1 MNESAV
7 HVFLSSVPLLLKG
20 TGQTLL
26 IALYSILISTILGV
40 LFGATRTF
48 SSKWLQVFTRIYVE
62 IFRSLPVLVTMFFFF
77 FGLPIF
83 FGTDVSSIFAAVLAI
98 SLWGI
103 AEIGEIARGAL
114 QSIPIGQMEAGKS
127 LGFNKFQI
135 YNYILIPQAIRVM
148 IPSTMNIY
156 TRIIKTTSISVL
168 IGVTE
173 VMKMGEDVIQRT
185 AQPLIIYATIFVL
198 YFLLCYP
205 LSLWSSKLEKKSI
218 YS

>member
-7 HVFLSSVPLLLKG
+7 HVLLSSIPLLLKG

-26 IALYSILISTILGV
+26 IALYAILISTISGV
-40 LFGATRTF
+40 LFGAIRTIP
-48 SSKWLQVFTRIYVE
+48 SKWLQFLTRSYLE

-83 FGTDVSSIFAAVLAI
+83 FGTDVSSIFAAVLAL

-114 QSIPIGQMEAGKS
+114 QSIPIGQLEAGKS
-127 LGFNKFQI
+127 LGFNKYQI
-135 YNYILIPQAIRVM
+135 YKYILIPQAIRVM

-156 TRIIKTTSISVL
+156 TRMIKTTSVSVL

-185 AQPLIIYATIFVL
+185 AQPLVIYAAIFVL